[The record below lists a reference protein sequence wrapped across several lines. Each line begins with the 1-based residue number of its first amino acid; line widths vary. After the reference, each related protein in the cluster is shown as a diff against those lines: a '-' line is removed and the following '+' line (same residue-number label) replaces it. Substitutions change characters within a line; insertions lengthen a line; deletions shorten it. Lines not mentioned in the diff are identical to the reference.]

1 MITGAIVTGGAGFI
15 GSHLCESLLARGLP
29 VVSVD
34 NYSTGLRENSE
45 HLQKLRASQNFLSIE
60 ADVIEPWSW
69 QKQIPNEWFNKI
81 SHVFHFASPASPPL
95 YQELAFSTLWV
106 NTLGLK
112 NALEFADSLAP
123 AGSDRGARVIFAST
137 SEIYGDPSVS
147 PQPETFWGN
156 VNSFGVRSCYDES
169 KRFGEALIFTHNWKK
184 NTRHG
189 LVRIFNTYGPRM
201 NPHDGRVVINFLVQ
215 ALKNQP
221 LTVYGDGHQTRS
233 FCYIDDLADGILR
246 YADSNLTEPV
256 NLGNDT
262 EFTVLQLAQTV
273 QSLIRELSA
282 GSAKKELP
290 IVFKPLPKDDPKQRR
305 PDLAR
310 AREKLAP
317 WQPNIS
323 LREGLERTYEW
334 LSNNLR
340 LSN

>member
-273 QSLIRELSA
+273 QSLICELSA
-282 GSAKKELP
+282 HSAKKELP

>member
-282 GSAKKELP
+282 GSAQKELP